1 MKCLKYIWKL
11 LKSKISWSLFG
22 LTVQGRMIISKK
34 LTFSD
39 VKLIFLMLWKKW
51 KLGRKRKK
59 KKLILGH
66 YAWSFFSAPGYFN
79 KKIII
84 LWSIRFLKVGQKLIL
99 IIYRDLSYY
108 LLIYTFSLV
117 PSIIFECRYFN
128 YFIKKI
134 KA

>member
-1 MKCLKYIWKL
+1 
-11 LKSKISWSLFG
+11 
-22 LTVQGRMIISKK
+22 MILVWTHCSRENDNFKEIDFLRCQINIFNALEKMEVRPKK
-34 LTFSD
+34 E
-39 VKLIFLMLWKKW
+39 
-51 KLGRKRKK
+51 K

-66 YAWSFFSAPGYFN
+66 YAWSFFSASGYFN

-108 LLIYTFSLV
+108 LIYTFSLV